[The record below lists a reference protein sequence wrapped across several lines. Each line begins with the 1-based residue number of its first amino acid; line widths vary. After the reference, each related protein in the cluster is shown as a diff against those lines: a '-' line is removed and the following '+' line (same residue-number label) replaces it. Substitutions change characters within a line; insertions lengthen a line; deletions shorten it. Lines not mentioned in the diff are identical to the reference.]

1 MEMEAAAFRFRFRAQ
16 ETSVWFASLTS
27 RHDRAD
33 GDFEK
38 RGADGAG
45 DALAVLERVTTALA

>member
-1 MEMEAAAFRFRFRAQ
+1 MEMEAAAFRFRTQ
-16 ETSVWFASLTS
+16 ETPVRFASLTS